1 MRGSLPSRGRA
12 ATLVLKIASLLLLP
26 VAAMAQ
32 LPTPT
37 YGWNL
42 GNTLEPPSGEGSWGP
57 PATQALINSV
67 ANAGFNTVRIPCAWD
82 SHANQS
88 TRVIDS
94 AYMAR
99 VKQVVD
105 WCYGRNLTVVVNC
118 HWDNGWLDDN
128 LDSVNPTVTA
138 KMNSYWTQIATT
150 FQNYDGRLLF
160 AGANEPPVKTA
171 AQMNV
176 LLNYYQT
183 FINAVRAR
191 GGNNSSRWLVLS
203 GPSTDIDLTDSLMN
217 TLPSDST
224 AGRLAVEVHYY
235 TPFQFTLMGS
245 DQSWGNMFYF
255 WGNGYHST
263 TLPSRNAT
271 WGEEAY
277 MDTAFDKMRNK
288 FVSRGIPVILGE
300 FGAYRRGNLTGADAA
315 LNYASTTYF
324 NKCVVDRANSRGIKP
339 IYWNIA
345 GGIFD
350 WTTGA
355 WTDSSTIDAVT
366 GRAALPPPGT
376 IGNGTY
382 KVIARHSSKALEAAG
397 WGTANGTQIQQW
409 TYGGGNNQRWTL
421 TNRGSNQFSIIGVHS
436 GKAIDINGWSAA
448 NGAKVQL
455 WDYAGGNNQKFT
467 FSATSGG
474 YYRITPVHA
483 TGSCLDVSGVST
495 ADGAAVQLWGYNG
508 GNNQQWAPQ
517 AP

>member
-1 MRGSLPSRGRA
+1 MNRRSIA
-12 ATLVLKIASLLLLP
+12 QILKISCLLLAPLTTF
-26 VAAMAQ
+26 AQ

-42 GNTLEPPSGEGSWGP
+42 GNTMEPPCGVGCWGP
-57 PATQALINSV
+57 APTQALINSV

-94 AYMAR
+94 AYMAQ

-105 WCYGRNLTVVVNC
+105 WCYARNLYVIINC
-118 HWDNGWLDDN
+118 HWDNGWLDDH
-128 LDSVNPTVTA
+128 LDSVDSTVTA

-150 FQNYDGRLLF
+150 FQNYDSKLFF

-171 AQMNV
+171 AQWTV
-176 LLNYYQT
+176 LQNYYQT

-224 AGRLAVEVHYY
+224 SGRLMVEVHYY
-235 TPFQFTLMGS
+235 SPYQYCLMS
-245 DQSWGNMFYF
+245 ADESWGNMFYF

-263 TLPSRNAT
+263 TNTSRNAT

-277 MDTAFDKMRNK
+277 MDTEFNKMQTK
-288 FVSRGIPVILGE
+288 FTSKGIPVIVGE
-300 FGAYRRGNLTGADAA
+300 FGAYRRGNLTGADAD

-324 NKCVVDRANSRGIKP
+324 NKTVVDKANSRGMKP
-339 IYWNIA
+339 IYWNVP

-355 WTDSSTIDAVT
+355 WTDSSTIDAVS
-366 GRAALPPPGT
+366 GRAALPPPGSGG
-376 IGNGTY
+376 IIANGTY
-382 KVIARHSSKALEAAG
+382 KIIARHSGKALDDAG
-397 WGTANGTQIQQW
+397 WGTADGTNVDQW
-409 TYGGGNNQRWTL
+409 TYSGGNNQRWTL
-421 TNRGSNQFSIIGVHS
+421 THLGNNQYQITNVNS
-436 GKAIDINGWSAA
+436 GKALDVSGWGTA
-448 NGAKVQL
+448 NGTNVDQ
-455 WDYAGGNNQKFT
+455 WTYGGGANQKWT
-467 FSATSGG
+467 ISATSGG
-474 YYRITPVHA
+474 YFRLTPTHA
-483 TGSCLDVSGVST
+483 TSMCLDVNGSSST
-495 ADGAAVQLWGYNG
+495 DGANIQIWTYGG
-508 GNNQQWAPQ
+508 GNNQQWIFQ